1 MTNDVALLDSD
12 SRKPVSL
19 DLKSLLF
26 SGSLGSDTGFTTAT
40 AAIFV
45 DFTLLKIYFLRIKG
59 IEGYC

>member
-26 SGSLGSDTGFTTAT
+26 SGSLGSDTGVITT
-40 AAIFV
+40 AAIFRG
-45 DFTLLKIYFLRIKG
+45 FTLPEIYFLRIKG